1 MIYFYYYFT
10 ASLSLTELN
19 VAGGRD
25 RSRSSKNP
33 GGKQIWSIQLRPLF
47 AALEKNTTLKE
58 LGELYIF
65 FICSSFVLCCVC
77 FVVCCV

>member
-1 MIYFYYYFT
+1 M
-10 ASLSLTELN
+10 TELN

-47 AALEKNTTLKE
+47 TALEKNTTLKE

-65 FICSSFVLCCVC
+65 VFLVVRSCVLCVVL
-77 FVVCCV
+77 FVVCCVFVF